1 MTSVDSGPV
10 DSGQTDGDRL
20 NPGRSAAH
28 LGTSIATILGS
39 TQRQRV
45 SDGVLTSILAPG
57 SCLVVVLP
65 QLGDFDA
72 VEYAQ
77 WLGRARLRPDRP
89 HLTVRAIA
97 IGDRAAGQRFCDYTG
112 FPADCLF
119 VDPTAALHREL
130 GLYAGLTIPWPGLDG
145 KQRAWLNLMLMCAGI
160 GSPGTLG
167 EVFRGYLG
175 DRQAPQLIA
184 PGETVKAGP
193 LPSLTGATFDV
204 LGQGF
209 QRPFELA
216 TLRLRNMTEVLQHWG
231 SYVPDSTYLTQRGG
245 TFLLDRD
252 GTLIYEHRDR
262 GILGF
267 AANMANPLAFLEDVL
282 KDAKDLP
289 SIAPF
294 SPPPSSPV

>member
-1 MTSVDSGPV
+1 MTTPDLV
-10 DSGQTDGDRL
+10 QTDGDRL
-20 NPGRSAAH
+20 SSSPAAAPPATAITDL
-28 LGTSIATILGS
+28 LGA

-45 SDGVLTSILAPG
+45 SDGALTSILPTG

-65 QLGDFDA
+65 QLGDFDS

-77 WLGRARLRPDRP
+77 WLGRSRIGQGPDLAGQP
-89 HLTVRAIA
+89 NLTVRAIA

-112 FPADCLF
+112 FPAACLF
-119 VDPTAALHREL
+119 VDPTAELHRQL
-130 GLYAGLTIPWPGLDG
+130 GLYAGLTIAWPGLDG

-184 PGETVKAGP
+184 PEETVKAGP
-193 LPSLTGATFDV
+193 LPPLTGSTFDV

-216 TLRLRNMTEVLQHWG
+216 TLRLRNMTEVLKHWG

-245 TFLLDRD
+245 TFLLDGD

-267 AANMANPLAFLEDVL
+267 AANMANPLAFL
-282 KDAKDLP
+282 ADLNMTE
-289 SIAPF
+289 
-294 SPPPSSPV
+294 